1 MPIQHLKTVE
11 EIATALK
18 DFDPILIEG
27 PGPSDKGREA
37 STVASNIMCS
47 LRKRNLKNPIV
58 VTQGDPVADKGISA
72 ISRIVS
78 DELNVPRCLFCLDE
92 NIDLNH
98 AKEADRY
105 KVIYESKLSHLTK
118 CISDSTYDRIQ
129 KDVKEKVIQYESE
142 DWVEKYALLQEVSKV
157 ALKSIC
163 GSVTIIHTV
172 SSPIDFSVTC
182 FFQVGID
189 LGLIDKEYDMVKYKD
204 RQSKI

>member
-1 MPIQHLKTVE
+1 MQIQHLTTVE
-11 EIATALK
+11 EFATTLK
-18 DFDPILIEG
+18 NFDPILIEG

-37 STVASNIMCS
+37 SIVASNIILS

-58 VTQGDPVADKGISA
+58 VTQGDPVAERGISA

-105 KVIYESKLSHLTK
+105 KVIYESKLSHLAK
-118 CISDSTYDRIQ
+118 CISGDSTCDRIQ
-129 KDVKEKVIQYESE
+129 KDVKEKLIQYKSE
-142 DWVEKYALLQEVSKV
+142 DWVEKYALLQEISKV

-163 GSVTIIHTV
+163 GSVTIVHTV
-172 SSPIDFSVTC
+172 SNPTEFSVTR

-189 LGLIDKEYDMVKYKD
+189 LGLIDEEYDMVKYQD
-204 RQSKI
+204 

>member
-1 MPIQHLKTVE
+1 MPVQHLKTVE

-27 PGPSDKGREA
+27 PGPSDKGRET

-105 KVIYESKLSHLTK
+105 KVIYESKLSHLAK

-172 SSPIDFSVTC
+172 SSPIDFSVTR